1 MRAILTLAVI
11 FLWSCQEKPEVVV
24 ASPKIPKE
32 TFFQIIRFHNV
43 EKDKLGLIQLGL
55 QENACRELKVI
66 HNFAEYISEFRCREG
81 PEGILSTELARL
93 LTKYSVSKRIQY
105 KEGKYDVF

>member
-1 MRAILTLAVI
+1 MRAILTLAVL
-11 FLWSCQEKPEVVV
+11 FLWSCQEKPEVVL
-24 ASPKIPKE
+24 ATPKIPKE
-32 TFFQIIRFHNV
+32 TVQIIRFHNV

-55 QENACRELKVI
+55 QENACRELKII

-105 KEGKYDVF
+105 KEGIYDVF

>member
-1 MRAILTLAVI
+1 MRAILTLAVL
-11 FLWSCQEKPEVVV
+11 FLWSCQEKPEVVL

-32 TFFQIIRFHNV
+32 TFQIIRFHNV
-43 EKDKLGLIQLGL
+43 ENDKLGLIQLGL